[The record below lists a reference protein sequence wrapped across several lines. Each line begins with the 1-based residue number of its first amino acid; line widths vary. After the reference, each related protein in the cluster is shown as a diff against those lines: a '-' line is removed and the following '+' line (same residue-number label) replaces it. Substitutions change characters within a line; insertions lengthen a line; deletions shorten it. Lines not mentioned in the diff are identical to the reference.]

1 MLFMKIGAYNPR
13 TGALLSEN
21 ISGINFG
28 NVQKGKHSILPVL
41 IRPEVEDED
50 IIGLEMY
57 LQNNGGFDQTAF
69 GYFTSSD
76 FVQVKSYD
84 PEFTGDTGYYFI
96 SDHFIEI
103 PLPPDITGGVP
114 LGIHEGSY
122 TDYVWLDVNPGNTE
136 TGGTSTINYRFIF
149 EYS

>member
-1 MLFMKIGAYNPR
+1 MKIGAYNPR

-50 IIGLEMY
+50 IVGLEMY
-57 LQNNGGFDQTAF
+57 LQNNGGFEQTEF

-84 PEFTGDTGYYFI
+84 PEFTGDTSYFFI
-96 SDHFIEI
+96 SDHFVEVDM
-103 PLPPDITGGVP
+103 PPDITGGIP
-114 LGIHEGSY
+114 LTIHEGSY
-122 TDYVWLDVNPGNTE
+122 SDYVWLDVNPGSTE